1 MAKVGFPKSLNLLLF
16 TPSLDQG
23 CEIPHIPDAFSQVF
37 RPVFESMPT
46 FDFSVS
52 AAGFAVGLIVGLTG
66 MGGGALM
73 TPILVLLFGVPPN
86 VAVASDLVAS
96 LFMKPLGALIHFRR
110 KTVHRPLVGYLLIGS
125 VPAAFA
131 GAALINH
138 LSGSA
143 TVNGAI
149 RTMLGV
155 ALLVA
160 AGANVVKTALSSK
173 RQGPPGASQVPISV
187 KPLAT
192 IGIGVVGGFI
202 VGMTSVGSGS
212 LMIVMLMLLY
222 PRLSGSR
229 LVGTDL
235 AQAIPLVGAAAL
247 GHSLFGHIQFDLT
260 SSLILGCMPGVYVGA
275 HLSARAPDRVIRPV
289 LVLVLAASALKL
301 LNVSNQAVG
310 IIAVALVAAGAA
322 WALSESKAA
331 ARTDETAP
339 VDDASAASLGGE

>member
-1 MAKVGFPKSLNLLLF
+1 
-16 TPSLDQG
+16 
-23 CEIPHIPDAFSQVF
+23 
-37 RPVFESMPT
+37 MPT

-73 TPILVLLFGVPPN
+73 TPILVLLFGVPPG

-110 KTVHRPLVGYLLIGS
+110 KTVHRPLVAYLLIGS

-138 LSGSA
+138 LGGSA
-143 TVNGAI
+143 SVNGAI

-160 AGANVVKTALSSK
+160 AGANVVKAALSSA
-173 RQGPPGASQVPISV
+173 RQGAPGTSQVPIAV
-187 KPLAT
+187 KPLST
-192 IGIGVVGGFI
+192 IAIGVIGGFV

-212 LMIVMLMLLY
+212 LIIVMLMLLY

-247 GHSLFGHIQFDLT
+247 GHFFFGHIRFDLT
-260 SSLILGCMPGVYVGA
+260 ASLILGCMPGVFVGA

-289 LVLVLAASALKL
+289 LVLVLAGSALKL
-301 LNVSNQAVG
+301 LGVSNQTVG
-310 IIAVALVAAGAA
+310 IIAVCLVGGGAA
-322 WALSESKAA
+322 WALSQSKPSTRVAE
-331 ARTDETAP
+331 TDP
-339 VDDASAASLGGE
+339 VDDGSAASLGGE